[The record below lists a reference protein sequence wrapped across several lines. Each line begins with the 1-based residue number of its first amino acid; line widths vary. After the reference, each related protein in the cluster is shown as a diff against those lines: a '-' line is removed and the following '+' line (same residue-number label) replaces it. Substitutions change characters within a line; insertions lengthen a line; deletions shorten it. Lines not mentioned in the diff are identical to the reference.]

1 MSNISYIVQIIDRVL
16 KHWSV
21 KNDIKDTRS
30 ILYSNP
36 TFPSIK
42 AVHDTLTYYGIKSN
56 VYHADFEHIKDKPHS
71 VIHTNNDGGHFY
83 YIREIDDKKVCLYD
97 GTNRTIA
104 KNIFLNIW
112 DGVVL
117 LIEGKDAI
125 QASSYPINKPHFFAS
140 LLIVLFIIEILVFFG
155 ELNSVIILVL
165 DVVGFALSYLMY
177 NQSLYSFK
185 SLPFCHLGERIDCAI
200 VSKLNPLKHIIPFG
214 LPVVGMTFFTFDW
227 LLLNL
232 GNYQNCYILC
242 LYWLAA
248 GVMVLLDAYQLFIIK
263 KICLYCLCISA
274 MVIIKPF
281 LLSTNCWNVEM
292 NIFQILFAIIVSVI
306 ITTAIYEYGNLLKKE
321 MDNSLNLLSI
331 KRSPF
336 VFEMILNRKPQME
349 LVKDHA
355 LVFGNENAKFMFD
368 TIINLNCRHCKI
380 IVKEICN
387 LLEKY
392 PNSFCWRVYID
403 SFFDPN
409 HNNSENEKQLSLVNQ
424 YLRNRNQAY
433 QSLKEWNFYNSG
445 ILSTNALELYE
456 SHLSDIRQIGIKYY
470 PTIFFNN
477 HLFPSEYEISDIGIL
492 LNDWL
497 KDNILSGD

>member
-1 MSNISYIVQIIDRVL
+1 
-16 KHWSV
+16 
-21 KNDIKDTRS
+21 
-30 ILYSNP
+30 
-36 TFPSIK
+36 
-42 AVHDTLTYYGIKSN
+42 
-56 VYHADFEHIKDKPHS
+56 
-71 VIHTNNDGGHFY
+71 
-83 YIREIDDKKVCLYD
+83 
-97 GTNRTIA
+97 
-104 KNIFLNIW
+104 
-112 DGVVL
+112 
-117 LIEGKDAI
+117 
-125 QASSYPINKPHFFAS
+125 
-140 LLIVLFIIEILVFFG
+140 
-155 ELNSVIILVL
+155 
-165 DVVGFALSYLMY
+165 
-177 NQSLYSFK
+177 
-185 SLPFCHLGERIDCAI
+185 
-200 VSKLNPLKHIIPFG
+200 
-214 LPVVGMTFFTFDW
+214 
-227 LLLNL
+227 
-232 GNYQNCYILC
+232 
-242 LYWLAA
+242 
-248 GVMVLLDAYQLFIIK
+248 
-263 KICLYCLCISA
+263 

-292 NIFQILFAIIVSVI
+292 NIFQILFATIVSVI